1 MENIYEA
8 FKKLD
13 YFVVAHRGAS
23 AVAPE
28 NTLASFEEAISVGA
42 HFIEMDIQATADGV
56 PIVFHDKGLSRT
68 TDGKGIAS
76 KLTFGELKKFDS
88 GKWFGN
94 EFAGER
100 IPSLEEVLQFVNG
113 RIFLNLELKNLGN
126 NSQQNIAKILEL
138 IEKYNYCDKVIISSF
153 YHEQLK
159 VVKRL
164 NSKIPIAPI
173 RFPRD
178 ERLPSQLKQELD
190 CQGFVCSIDELDQK
204 IAEDARSNNIF
215 IGVYSVDTEEQ
226 LDFVLSH
233 NVKAI
238 VTNLPGKIL
247 SILRNKY
254 KAIV

>member
-76 KLTFGELKKFDS
+76 QLTFEELKKFDS

-159 VVKRL
+159 IVKRL